1 MIEYIH
7 VGSDSQKMNFQQKWI
22 NFFIRY
28 TIEGLPVTTTLG
40 VQRVFGHS
48 TGANLRQLF
57 EDLVTGQH
65 LQSEIQTG
73 KTLHEGLSSD
83 SDDESTPSHPKHI
96 FDRLRSNG
104 VKCGMD
110 WDVFLEKLASISTD
124 GGSDFAGKHQGFTG
138 LLRSEVTTHT
148 LNSYWCCAHVWD
160 LISTDLSNNPDVDV
174 FRLSDS
180 FFSDLGKRCRASTL
194 FKDALEKELIS
205 AGIKPFSFCLKLDG
219 RWEMSEYSILLKII
233 ASLKV
238 LVRIRDPDADN
249 PSPSQRL
256 YSGIREI
263 ASVFVC
269 CAIREINVKC
279 LMEPSEQHEYTL
291 FYSIGWSRIPLLNTL
306 LLSGGQFRKSSQ
318 ASSISSSFEKNS
330 CMIAREDFFVD
341 NLKNR
346 FTGSSIWDNMYLSR
360 IQRLH
365 LPMPSP
371 TKLSCGSLFSTN

>member
-1 MIEYIH
+1 MKIEAYKKMYPSRSQVINRIVLFKQNWYDLKISTISKHLSSANQGGTEDQQTVSALESLILLCIHQCKEHLSARGTRRLVQWGALSGLNADIIQGFGVWPNLKMRMMIGRYSLGLFFEAIENGMIEYIH
-7 VGSDSQKMNFQQKWI
+7 VGSDSQKMIFQQKWI

-40 VQRVFGHS
+40 VQCVFGHS

-180 FFSDLGKRCRASTL
+180 FLAIWGKGVGQAPCSKMLLRRNLYLLGLSH
-194 FKDALEKELIS
+194 FPS
-205 AGIKPFSFCLKLDG
+205 A
-219 RWEMSEYSILLKII
+219 
-233 ASLKV
+233 
-238 LVRIRDPDADN
+238 
-249 PSPSQRL
+249 
-256 YSGIREI
+256 
-263 ASVFVC
+263 
-269 CAIREINVKC
+269 
-279 LMEPSEQHEYTL
+279 
-291 FYSIGWSRIPLLNTL
+291 
-306 LLSGGQFRKSSQ
+306 
-318 ASSISSSFEKNS
+318 
-330 CMIAREDFFVD
+330 
-341 NLKNR
+341 
-346 FTGSSIWDNMYLSR
+346 
-360 IQRLH
+360 
-365 LPMPSP
+365 
-371 TKLSCGSLFSTN
+371 